1 MFIRGARLKIKSTN
15 LRSDPRRDPSN
26 LHKHWN
32 RTFDGVDADGLP
44 KLSKKAQNWSHSH
57 QFVHRIS

>member
-1 MFIRGARLKIKSTN
+1 MFIHRGARLKIKSNN

-44 KLSKKAQNWSHSH
+44 KLSKKAQN
-57 QFVHRIS
+57 